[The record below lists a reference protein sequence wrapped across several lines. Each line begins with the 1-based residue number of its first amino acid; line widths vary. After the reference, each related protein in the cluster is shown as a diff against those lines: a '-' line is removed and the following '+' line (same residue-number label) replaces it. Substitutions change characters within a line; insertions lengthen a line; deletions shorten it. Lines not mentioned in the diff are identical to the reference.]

1 MKPKFLNI
9 LLFFSHAILN
19 IQAQN
24 QSVDFLTA
32 NVHIKLNFILKN
44 IEGKVSYTLEV
55 YKKPDTLFLDA
66 VNINFSEVKLNKKPV
81 KYVVSDKKIKIY
93 SGIKKGKN
101 LLELSY
107 TATPKLTVYFTGT
120 AQKHQI
126 WTQGQG
132 KYTSHWLPS
141 FDDVNEKVIFNIS
154 ISYPKEYEVVANGL
168 LTSTQTTDHLK
179 TWNYSMQKP
188 MSSYLVMFAIGDYIK
203 FTETSQSKTPLEF
216 YLKKEDA
223 AKYKTTY
230 AHSIEIFNFLENQIG
245 INYPWQVYRQ
255 LPVDDF
261 LYAGMENTTSTLFS
275 QDFVVD
281 EIGFQDKN
289 YLNVNAHELAHQ
301 WFGNLITAKENK
313 HHWLQEGFA
322 TFYAM
327 LAEKH
332 IFGEDYFFFDLYDMA
347 EQLIRA
353 QNQDKEPLLSAKAS
367 SLTFYK
373 KGAWA
378 LYALQQQ
385 VGEQNFNT
393 AVKKYLQKHQ
403 FKNVETQDFLNE
415 IEEVSKQST
424 KEFEKIW
431 LESSVFPTQQAFQ
444 LLTQNSSITKYLEI
458 GNLYDTPLK
467 DKKAEFIKILNSD
480 AYINC
485 KEEVI
490 YQLGKEEI
498 QDIKD
503 FFPIIENTKD
513 FKLRQAFVR
522 SLGKVAP
529 EYKDFYKSFLN
540 DPSYI
545 TQEIVLKNLW
555 SAFPEDQVGLLNA
568 TKNFKGF
575 NDLNLRIN
583 WLTLALATP
592 KYEVNKLELY
602 DELLNYTQLGFE
614 SNTRQN
620 AIANLLYLNP
630 NDTNVLKS
638 IAQGLTHHKWQFVK
652 FCKEI
657 IRSQLKQEKYKNYY
671 TKLVQD
677 NELDALSNQALQRI
691 IQENPSS

>member
-1 MKPKFLNI
+1 MTRKFLYI
-9 LLFFSHAILN
+9 LLFFLQAILN

-32 NVHIKLNFILKN
+32 HVHIKPNFILKN
-44 IEGKVSYTLEV
+44 LEGNVTYTLEV
-55 YKKPDTLFLDA
+55 LKKPDTLFLDA
-66 VNINFSEVKLNKKPV
+66 VNINFNEVKLNKKAV
-81 KYVVSDKKIKIY
+81 KYIVSDKKIKIY

-107 TATPKLTVYFTGT
+107 SATPKQTVYFTGT
-120 AQKHQI
+120 TQKHQI

-179 TWNYSMQKP
+179 TWNYTMQNP

-223 AKYKTTY
+223 SKYKSTY
-230 AHSIEIFNFLENQIG
+230 AHAIEIFNYLENQIG
-245 INYPWQVYRQ
+245 FNYPWQVYRQ

-347 EQLIRA
+347 EQLIRS

-385 VGEQNFNT
+385 VGEQNFNL

-415 IEEVSKQST
+415 IEDVSKQST
-424 KEFEKIW
+424 KEFREIW
-431 LESSVFPTQQAFQ
+431 LESHVFPTQQAFQ
-444 LLTQNSSITKYLEI
+444 LLTQNKSINTYLEI
-458 GNLYDTPLK
+458 GKSYDTPLK
-467 DKKAEFIKILNSD
+467 DKKEEFIKILNSN

-503 FFPIIENTKD
+503 FFPIIQNSKD
-513 FKLRQAFVR
+513 YKLRQAFVR
-522 SLGKVAP
+522 SLGKVTP

-555 SAFPEDQVGLLNA
+555 SAFPENQVELLNE
-568 TKNFKGF
+568 THNFKGF
-575 NDLNLRIN
+575 NDLNLRIT

-592 KYEVNKLELY
+592 KYQVNKLELY
-602 DELLNYTQLGFE
+602 DELLKYTQLGFE

-638 IAQGLTHHKWQFVK
+638 LAQGLTHHKWQFVK

-657 IRSQLKQEKYKNYY
+657 IRSQLKQEKYKDYY
-671 TKLVQD
+671 IKLVQG
-677 NELDALSNQALQRI
+677 NELDAISNQTLQRI
-691 IQENPSS
+691 LQEKPSS